1 MLDDV
6 ADVASIATVAKPVPR
21 GTDKAALAYLEA
33 SGARAISVTADVD
46 GAAITV
52 GLKPDAVAV
61 FWLPEAQAQARSV
74 AARARAIVGD
84 NPDTDAAIS
93 ALQEAATECRST
105 LTSNDVAMTRAANA
119 ANAANAAERLDRYM
133 DSLKGSGTLKQFTH
147 TYRLWRKAAAR
158 GEGFMPFS
166 VAELRFK
173 RALIPLLMNGGKP
186 PIGTS
191 FFSAIFDTK

>member
-119 ANAANAAERLDRYM
+119 AERLDRYM

-147 TYRLWRKAAAR
+147 TYRQWRKAAAR

>member
-119 ANAANAAERLDRYM
+119 AERLDRYM

>member
-1 MLDDV
+1 
-6 ADVASIATVAKPVPR
+6 
-21 GTDKAALAYLEA
+21 
-33 SGARAISVTADVD
+33 
-46 GAAITV
+46 
-52 GLKPDAVAV
+52 
-61 FWLPEAQAQARSV
+61 
-74 AARARAIVGD
+74 
-84 NPDTDAAIS
+84 
-93 ALQEAATECRST
+93 
-105 LTSNDVAMTRAANA
+105 MTR
-119 ANAANAAERLDRYM
+119 AANAAERLDRYM

-147 TYRLWRKAAAR
+147 TYRPWRKAAAR

>member
-61 FWLPEAQAQARSV
+61 FCLPVAQAQARSV

-119 ANAANAAERLDRYM
+119 AERLDRYM
-133 DSLKGSGTLKQFTH
+133 DSLKGSGTLKQFRH

>member
-46 GAAITV
+46 GAAITG

-105 LTSNDVAMTRAANA
+105 LTSNDVAMTR
-119 ANAANAAERLDRYM
+119 AANAAERLDRYM